1 MAATLYGDDSPHLS
15 WKCAHVTGKAGE
27 SGQNSGEMGG
37 SSPWTRPSAPEC
49 GNTLQG
55 SGGRPASDLGWGS
68 SSKTAPGSLSTG
80 SPASRTPPH
89 GDGPMYSQANVR
101 AGKVLRLP
109 IRALPSVIVVT
120 EKGDAGRRWARWK
133 DQTRRKRTPSFPSNE
148 SSYLEECSEVKEV
161 DNYLYTSVPMV
172 IRLKTVSRP
181 IISVNQLSLY
191 GAGAEMCE
199 EYESFHDRT
208 EKPVVGGQSNPSFV
222 PNVMKTNILL
232 TDDPAQEEDLL
243 QRHQERI
250 EKLSQQDQVIKF
262 ATDAG
267 FLTTVEDFC

>member
-1 MAATLYGDDSPHLS
+1 M
-15 WKCAHVTGKAGE
+15 
-27 SGQNSGEMGG
+27 
-37 SSPWTRPSAPEC
+37 
-49 GNTLQG
+49 
-55 SGGRPASDLGWGS
+55 LGWRS

-89 GDGPMYSQANVR
+89 GDGSMYSQANVR

-120 EKGDAGRRWARWK
+120 EKGDAGSRWARWK

-172 IRLKTVSRP
+172 IRLKLFLAQSFLL
-181 IISVNQLSLY
+181 ISLVFT
-191 GAGAEMCE
+191 E

-208 EKPVVGGQSNPSFV
+208 GKPVVGGQFNPSFV
-222 PNVMKTNILL
+222 PNVMKTNILM

-250 EKLSQQDQVIKF
+250 EKLSQQDRLSKF
-262 ATDAG
+262 CMDSGFLTDAG
-267 FLTTVEDFC
+267 IPDFC